1 MEISPGDIQ
10 GRHFCVCHLD
20 ALGVGVGVEAA
31 LYREPGRGFGC
42 GDQLN
47 DDLVSDEGLPAPILG
62 DKGKQTVLD
71 LVPFAGTGWQM
82 GDGYREPSLV
92 GELL

>member
-1 MEISPGDIQ
+1 M
-10 GRHFCVCHLD
+10 
-20 ALGVGVGVEAA
+20 
-31 LYREPGRGFGC
+31 
-42 GDQLN
+42 
-47 DDLVSDEGLPAPILG
+47 SDEGLPAPILG